1 MQENASR
8 DRVMTASPKPSRFS
22 RRAALKLIAA
32 LPLLSTFSFVQ
43 RYAATDEFVE
53 VGGWILKRSD
63 LRRRDV
69 R

>member
-1 MQENASR
+1 L
-8 DRVMTASPKPSRFS
+8 FS
-22 RRAALKLIAA
+22 RRAALRLLAA
-32 LPLLSTFSFVQ
+32 LPLLSTLSFVQ